1 MLFVYGAE
9 SPVVPPDAL
18 PEVHRLLPRAR
29 FAAVERAG
37 HMIPWD
43 NLDDFVAVVL
53 AFTGELRDSP

>member
-1 MLFVYGAE
+1 
-9 SPVVPPDAL
+9 VPPEAL
-18 PEVHRLLPRAR
+18 PEVRRLLPGAR

-53 AFTGELRDSP
+53 AFTGELRSSP